1 MKTKELSRMAL
12 NAKGWEDVIPY
23 RGFVEQGVEEDDYD
37 FETWTML
44 APEGTYI
51 GTDTDGNQIEE
62 VLDGESL
69 ANLAAGYEADSAF
82 IDKDHESMKAPLD
95 RDTEAYGWIQE
106 LRALTGA
113 APSYNGL
120 YARIKWTDKGRGLV
134 ESRAYRFMSP
144 AFQLNEFG
152 RPVKLIN
159 SALTNRPNFT
169 LPPIINSETEKEKIT
184 EEHDMDIEALKEEI
198 VNAVLE
204 RMKAEE
210 KPAAENADTETETTE
225 EAKPETEEAK
235 TEETETA
242 AEETTNGCGTETE
255 EKTQETANACGT
267 ETPKPETTKETENTE
282 TEETEE
288 VIKPEA
294 LNSTNETAPTV
305 AGTLKQAEE
314 WRSLHGEAL
323 LQWCRKHPEAV

>member
-1 MKTKELSRMAL
+1 
-12 NAKGWEDVIPY
+12 
-23 RGFVEQGVEEDDYD
+23 
-37 FETWTML
+37 
-44 APEGTYI
+44 
-51 GTDTDGNQIEE
+51 
-62 VLDGESL
+62 
-69 ANLAAGYEADSAF
+69 
-82 IDKDHESMKAPLD
+82 
-95 RDTEAYGWIQE
+95 
-106 LRALTGA
+106 
-113 APSYNGL
+113 
-120 YARIKWTDKGRGLV
+120 
-134 ESRAYRFMSP
+134 MSP

-210 KPAAENADTETETTE
+210 QPAAETENTETEATE
-225 EAKPETEEAK
+225 EAKPETEETK

-267 ETPKPETTKETENTE
+267 ETPKETENTE
-282 TEETEE
+282 TDEKETEE

-323 LQWCRKHPEAV
+323 LQWCRKHPETV